1 MKRIRMKFAL
11 GKGAGILNM
20 KTYGFILAGG
30 GGTRF
35 WPLSRKELP
44 KQLLNLTGKDLMVN
58 ETIDRLAGNIE
69 KGDIFVVTNVSQ
81 AEIMLEATAGR
92 ICKEHILAEPS
103 ARNTAACIGYAAV
116 ELLQKYG
123 DGIMCILPS
132 DHYIKDINA
141 YRKTLGDAIRTA
153 KDTDALV
160 TIGIQPTYPSTG
172 YGYICHEEKRIS
184 DCYYNVRSFV
194 EKPNLKTARE
204 YLMSGDYLWNS
215 GMFVWKASVIMRYF
229 EELLPDVYAC
239 LQQISEA
246 MNTGNEREVIN
257 GVYPEIPKISIDYG
271 IMERAG
277 NVLVLEGNF
286 GWSDVGSW
294 DALEALYDKDEHGN
308 IIYGEQ
314 VHIDT
319 HDCIIYAK
327 NKLVTT
333 IGLDNIIVVET
344 EDAVLVCDKNRA
356 QEVRRI
362 VEALQDSNKP
372 QYL

>member
-1 MKRIRMKFAL
+1 
-11 GKGAGILNM
+11 M
-20 KTYGFILAGG
+20 KTYGVILAGG

-58 ETIDRLAGNIE
+58 ETIDRLDGNIE
-69 KGDIFVVTNVSQ
+69 KEDIFVVTNISQ
-81 AEIMLEATAGR
+81 AELMLQATAGR
-92 ICKEHILAEPS
+92 ISKDHVLAEPA
-103 ARNTAACIGYAAV
+103 ARNTAACIGYAAM
-116 ELLQKYG
+116 EILSKYG

-132 DHYIKDINA
+132 DHYIRDIAA
-141 YRKTLGDAIRTA
+141 YKKVIADAIRIA
-153 KDTDALV
+153 EETDALV

-172 YGYICHEEKRIS
+172 YGYIRHEAAKRD

-194 EKPNLKTARE
+194 EKPNLQTAKE
-204 YLMSGDYLWNS
+204 YLLSGDYLWNS
-215 GMFVWKASVIMRYF
+215 GMFVWKASVILSYF
-229 EELLPDVYAC
+229 EKLLPDVYTC
-239 LQQISEA
+239 LQKIGAALNTESEKEII
-246 MNTGNEREVIN
+246 NEI
-257 GVYPEIPKISIDYG
+257 YPVIPKISIDYG
-271 IMERAG
+271 IMERAE
-277 NVLVLEGNF
+277 NVLVLEGSF

-333 IGLDNIIVVET
+333 IGLENIIVVET

-362 VEALQDSNKP
+362 VEALQDCNKP